1 MVLVVPEVADAGS
14 LVDVMGV
21 GEVDVMLGVVDEAED
36 AVVVEE
42 AEDLTR
48 DLQPKSSVCLANT
61 LSYSHVRTAIGIA
74 Y

>member
-1 MVLVVPEVADAGS
+1 MVPEVVDAGS

-36 AVVVEE
+36 AVVEE

-61 LSYSHVRTAIGIA
+61 SSYSHVRTAIGIA

>member
-1 MVLVVPEVADAGS
+1 MVPEVVDAGS

-36 AVVVEE
+36 AVVEE

>member
-1 MVLVVPEVADAGS
+1 MVPEVADAGS

-36 AVVVEE
+36 AVVEE

>member
-1 MVLVVPEVADAGS
+1 MAPEVADAGS
-14 LVDVMGV
+14 PVDVMVV

-48 DLQPKSSVCLANT
+48 DLQPKLSVSIANT
-61 LSYSHVRTAIGIA
+61 WRHSCNRTAAGTA
-74 Y
+74 F

>member
-1 MVLVVPEVADAGS
+1 MAPEVADAGS
-14 LVDVMGV
+14 PVDVMVV

-48 DLQPKSSVCLANT
+48 DLQPKSLVSIANT
-61 LSYSHVRTAIGIA
+61 WRHSCNRAAAGTAF
-74 Y
+74 